1 MILAAARAN
10 GENCATTPPFR
21 NGVPNLHVLQCN
33 DDIRRRLAMADISRS
48 FPNAAMCPRPPVDQ
62 TTAIRTTRVAL
73 SGRVGSTHHE
83 MQRAFA
89 PPSHN
94 IPFLGTVRGRDMY
107 AGPGTKTPEAT
118 DLRERHNQLLPWQ
131 NPHVHR

>member
-89 PPSHN
+89 PPSL
-94 IPFLGTVRGRDMY
+94 PQYTLFGDRPR
-107 AGPGTKTPEAT
+107 AGHVCRAGHENPGGDRPAGAT
-118 DLRERHNQLLPWQ
+118 
-131 NPHVHR
+131 